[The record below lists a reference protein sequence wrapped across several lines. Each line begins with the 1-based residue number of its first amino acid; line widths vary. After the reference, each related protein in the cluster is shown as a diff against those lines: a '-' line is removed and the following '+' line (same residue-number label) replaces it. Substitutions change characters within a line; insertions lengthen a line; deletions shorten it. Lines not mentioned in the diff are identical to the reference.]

1 MWSLMKSFLESLS
14 RIPEG
19 AVLGLN
25 AALAA
30 FVTLA
35 HGGALLL
42 VMSGKVPTPPG
53 YAEMVRRLAPIT
65 LPLAAASLVSG
76 AVATIWRNARPAILR
91 GQALVVFVS
100 GLGLLW
106 WSGGVLFHGIPAGNF
121 SWTPGMLSGWVAY
134 SFLVASRFLTPD
146 SWGPRRIYAP
156 LAGVVL
162 AAPVDIGVFAR
173 LATHIARHF

>member
-1 MWSLMKSFLESLS
+1 MKSFLESLA

-35 HGGALLL
+35 HGGALLM
-42 VMSGKVPTPPG
+42 VMSGKVPVPPG
-53 YAEMVRRLAPIT
+53 HAEMVRRLAPIT
-65 LPLAAASLVSG
+65 LSLAAASLVSG
-76 AVATIWRNARPAILR
+76 AVAAIWRNTRPAILR
-91 GQALVVFVS
+91 GQALLVFGS
-100 GLGLLW
+100 GLALLW
-106 WSGGVLFHGIPAGNF
+106 WSAEVLFHGIPAGNF

-134 SFLVASRFLTPD
+134 SFLMAGRFLAPD
-146 SWGPRRIYAP
+146 SWGPRRLYAP
-156 LAGVVL
+156 LAGLSL